1 MSTSRCRISSIVTIV
16 APPDVTSSIGA
27 SVMSSANLADT
38 RAVRISRRV
47 EREVE
52 SDEGEECDGEGVHR
66 YENS

>member
-1 MSTSRCRISSIVTIV
+1 
-16 APPDVTSSIGA
+16 
-27 SVMSSANLADT
+27 MSSANLADT